1 MTNLLSSIRHLF
13 QSLTS
18 EGSMPAL
25 HGKKVLVFCCTFYW
39 YGFWLQAQ
47 IQQKINKGQILPA
60 AIPIELKRRR
70 DVCKS
75 LDSGKPP
82 HPEKKQLGNPHRFY
96 SDMDDLRR
104 KIQAGEIPRSKG
116 ASVTPTLMERL
127 FPPFLSPRVSNMN
140 RPGTTTIYYDP
151 PLLPLDCQ
159 NPQSNFFAGEN
170 PKCKLPTPL
179 PENPAYINAIQSGR
193 ASAHPTSGSQPGSS
207 RLSRQNSMVLMRQPS
222 RVSREPSFII
232 NRETSYIKSRQPTMS
247 WIRCP
252 EQTII
257 TIILISWITPKQC
270 DLSTCWFY
278 SSMPVMWQSI
288 VIFIYYYLVWQ
299 INWNFKL

>member
-1 MTNLLSSIRHLF
+1 
-13 QSLTS
+13 
-18 EGSMPAL
+18 
-25 HGKKVLVFCCTFYW
+25 
-39 YGFWLQAQ
+39 
-47 IQQKINKGQILPA
+47 
-60 AIPIELKRRR
+60 
-70 DVCKS
+70 
-75 LDSGKPP
+75 
-82 HPEKKQLGNPHRFY
+82 
-96 SDMDDLRR
+96 MDDLRR

-247 WIRCP
+247 
-252 EQTII
+252 
-257 TIILISWITPKQC
+257 
-270 DLSTCWFY
+270 
-278 SSMPVMWQSI
+278 
-288 VIFIYYYLVWQ
+288 
-299 INWNFKL
+299 